1 MNDKRFDAWWA
12 SNPARESL
20 NPVAKEVAR
29 GVWRA
34 AQRDLAAE
42 LLAVAPQPTFKEMAD
57 ALWISQ
63 LGVVQPNPAQRELW
77 QSPLA
82 FAEHT
87 RERLTGDL
95 PRGDEPDKGNPC

>member
-1 MNDKRFDAWWA
+1 MNDKRFDAWRA

-42 LLAVAPQPTFKEMAD
+42 L
-57 ALWISQ
+57 
-63 LGVVQPNPAQRELW
+63 W

-95 PRGDEPDKGNPC
+95 PRGDEPDKENPC